1 MLGEADEENDDE
13 LLHGAGKGK
22 HTSLLKM
29 PAACASAIGVLQVP
43 GRDIPLQVPLG
54 LLVHLPELIPLPP
67 VPPSAVFRCLVNNI
81 GSLGNGCAA
90 EVARGAYTGL
100 TFWSFVS
107 GHSA

>member
-1 MLGEADEENDDE
+1 MSCMAQARTHYCKLAWHALH
-13 LLHGAGKGK
+13 LLHLLSNRLLAGSSQGY
-22 HTSLLKM
+22 
-29 PAACASAIGVLQVP
+29 GQ
-43 GRDIPLQVPLG
+43 QVPLG
-54 LLVHLPELIPLPP
+54 LLVHLLELIPLPLCFPFSP